1 MKLMKSKVVMQT
13 CTCCGKIFP
22 VEYFENG
29 NIEYI
34 GEPCECESDFEP
46 ISGEPSISEWLK
58 TLSK

>member
-34 GEPCECESDFEP
+34 GEPCECECDFEP
-46 ISGEPSISEWLK
+46 ISGEPSISE
-58 TLSK
+58 